1 MTTRRT
7 IEIYAGQRFEL
18 SLPAVGI
25 VESGNGLRMHIRS
38 SAGAAGVIAIL
49 THDGDSNVR
58 AAFGTDA
65 VDLTIGSSV
74 SQAWIIGDRRV
85 EWSYDLVQY
94 VLADPDADVVLY
106 RGTVVV
112 YPLNSRPSDVTQ
124 VAGYP
129 SGDARYLRIDGA
141 QGLTTDQQA
150 QGRANLGITGGGS
163 GDVVGPTSAT
173 ADHVVAFDG
182 TTGKLIKSG
191 GYTVAGLLAAARD
204 RATHTGTQLAA
215 TISDFASAVS
225 ALLTWSAISGK
236 PSTFA
241 PSAHASSH
249 ATGRGDALTP
259 SDIGAAAA
267 SHTHTI
273 GAWSIALGS
282 DATGDIYYRNSSGVL
297 TRLGIGSS
305 GQVLSV
311 SGGLPAWAAA
321 ASGLSYWTSAESTSS
336 PNATV
341 PAASLTPSN
350 SATNVDAVICP
361 KGTGALQRQIAD
373 GTATAGNKRGTMAV
387 DWQGLRLTA
396 AQVASGPYAVLA
408 GGVSCTASG
417 QQTFVGGGQSNTAS
431 ASYAVV
437 VGGVENI
444 ANATQTAIGG
454 GYQNTASA
462 EGAAIAGG
470 YGNTASGVL
479 SWIPGGYWAST
490 RGLWGARAYSPGRR
504 SATGDCQ
511 AIGQPVGATTT
522 NTTTTTLTADR
533 GAVASY
539 NVLVLPNNS
548 SLTGLVQI
556 SARDSAGNCASWL
569 LFCRVSR
576 GANAAS
582 TAVDFQTTVAS
593 NLSAALSTATAVIAA
608 DTTQGALTISVTGV
622 AATTIDWIADPSC
635 LQLVR

>member
-1 MTTRRT
+1 MTTQRT
-7 IEIYAGQRFEL
+7 IEISAGQLFEL

-49 THDGDSNVR
+49 THDGDSNLR

-65 VDLTIGSSV
+65 VDLTIGASISRT
-74 SQAWIIGDRRV
+74 WIVGDRRV
-85 EWSYDLVQY
+85 EWSYDLVRY
-94 VLADPDADVVLY
+94 SLTDEDDAEVLY
-106 RGTVVV
+106 RGAAVV

-141 QGLTTDQQA
+141 QELTTDQQA

-163 GDVVGPTSAT
+163 GDVVGPASAT

-215 TISDFASAVS
+215 TISDFASAVG
-225 ALLTWSAISGK
+225 ALLTWSSISGK
-236 PSTFA
+236 PSAFT
-241 PSAHASSH
+241 PSTHASTH
-249 ATGRGDALTP
+249 ATGGGDALTAA
-259 SDIGAAAA
+259 DIGAAAA

-273 GAWSIALGS
+273 GAWTITLGS

-350 SATNVDAVICP
+350 AATNVDAVICP
-361 KGTGALQRQIAD
+361 KGTGAWLRQIPD
-373 GTATAGNKRGTMAV
+373 GTATGGNKRGVMAF
-387 DWQGLRLTA
+387 DGQGLRLLAT
-396 AQVASGPYAVLA
+396 QVASGAYSVIV
-408 GGVSCTASG
+408 GGVSNTASG
-417 QQTFVGGGQSNTAS
+417 TQSFVGGGQSNIASGNYSAVAGGTECTAS
-431 ASYAVV
+431 
-437 VGGVENI
+437 G
-444 ANATQTAIGG
+444 TQSCVGG
-454 GYQNTASA
+454 GYQNTASG

-470 YGNTASGVL
+470 YGNTATGVL

-490 RGLWGARAYSPGRR
+490 RGLWGARAYSSGRR

-522 NTTTTTLTADR
+522 NTTTTTLTAGR

-608 DTTQGALTISVTGV
+608 DTTQGALIVSVTGV

-635 LQLVR
+635 LQLAR